1 MMDVLAGLT
10 QAFALLLSP
19 PVLAACGIG
28 LLAGLV
34 IGFLPG
40 ISPLGG
46 LALAYLLV
54 LGLVGILGPSSPAVL
69 MVAVA
74 YGTLYGRAFAAI
86 NLVDRVNGGAPAT
99 SDRPALLGGLIA
111 GLAAALA
118 AGVVAAAGRL
128 HLTLFMGP
136 VEFAAAFTFVLLAGV
151 AFGSGSTA
159 SALAMVIVGLLLGLI
174 GQDIETGAARLTF
187 DLPFLSEGL
196 GALEVGIGLFVIAN
210 VIHSYRQAGAD
221 RRQGVTPERAFQ
233 SVSRG
238 MLLAVP
244 AALLPT
250 NGRSASTSVDDRR
263 TPPLPDPFD
272 PASQKGVREIVSA
285 LMASDVRFSLSLIPL
300 MIYIAPPDV
309 VGALLQKVFSSQETI
324 TGTIQ
329 NQATVW
335 LLCATLIVAHVVPLV
350 TLVLPGLT
358 RWWPRPIDVRIA
370 APAIVVCALVGS
382 YLIDQSLAS
391 LGIMLGFGV
400 LGYLMMLGNFDRSLL
415 FLGFLFATGL
425 EENVRRGLMIAR
437 GDAMIFLERP
447 ISAGFLIAG
456 VLVLIAVRTWR
467 HKRRTWRHKRRT

>member
-28 LLAGLV
+28 LLTGLV

-54 LGLVGILGPSSPAVL
+54 LGLVGLLGPNSPAVL

-86 NLVDRVNGGAPAT
+86 TLADRVNGGAPAT
-99 SDRPALLGGLIA
+99 SDRSALLGGLIA

-118 AGVVAAAGRL
+118 AGVIAAAGRTYV
-128 HLTLFMGP
+128 TLFMGP

-159 SALAMVIVGLLLGLI
+159 SALAMVVLGLLLGTI
-174 GQDIETGAARLTF
+174 GEDIETGVPRLTF
-187 DLPFLSEGL
+187 DLPFLSDGL
-196 GALEVGIGLFVIAN
+196 NVLAVGIGLFVIATA
-210 VIHSYRQAGAD
+210 IDSYRQAGGH
-221 RRQGVTPERAFQ
+221 RQQGAAPHSALRGA
-233 SVSRG
+233 SRW
-238 MLLAVP
+238 MLLGVLAAV
-244 AALLPT
+244 LPT

-263 TPPLPDPFD
+263 MPPLPDPLD
-272 PASQKGVREIVSA
+272 PARQKGAPEIVSA
-285 LMASDVRFSLSLIPL
+285 LMASDIRFSLSLIPL
-300 MIYIAPPDV
+300 MVYIAPSDV
-309 VGALLQKVFSSQETI
+309 VGALLQKVFSSQESI
-324 TGTIQ
+324 TGTTRDL
-329 NQATVW
+329 ATVW
-335 LLCATLIVAHVVPLV
+335 LVCATLIVAHVAPLIM
-350 TLVLPGLT
+350 LVLPGLA
-358 RWWPRPIDVRIA
+358 RWRPRPIDVRIA
-370 APAIVVCALVGS
+370 APAIVACALVGC
-382 YLIDQSLAS
+382 YLIDQSLVS
-391 LGIMLGFGV
+391 LGIMLGFGA

-415 FLGFLFATGL
+415 FLGFLFAAGL

-437 GDAMIFLERP
+437 GDAMIFLQRP

-467 HKRRTWRHKRRT
+467 HKRQA